1 MIVALSKDFLL
12 AFSNVQKSHQKK
24 VREFFERFQAHPEST
39 GLNYEP
45 IQSVR
50 DKNVYSVR
58 IDQAYRAIMAKP
70 APNLYVLLWADHH
83 DEAYR
88 WAERT
93 QLKVHPA
100 TGALQ
105 VLEIGTV
112 TEEPTGSPRA
122 ASAQAGS
129 LFAHVKDRHLVQLGV
144 PEELLPAVRAMHTDA
159 DLEGTEALFP
169 QEAYEA
175 LFMLASADD
184 QVTERHL
191 ETGERLALCS
201 ADEGE
206 EVGVDHGLRRSE
218 PIPRHVGPAMRLA
231 LVLRWSYATPN
242 FSRHLDSISTADL
255 RRAAC
260 PLTAPERSLGAP
272 PPRPSEGA

>member
-1 MIVALSKDFLL
+1 
-12 AFSNVQKSHQKK
+12 
-24 VREFFERFQAHPEST
+24 
-39 GLNYEP
+39 
-45 IQSVR
+45 
-50 DKNVYSVR
+50 
-58 IDQAYRAIMAKP
+58 
-70 APNLYVLLWADHH
+70 
-83 DEAYR
+83 
-88 WAERT
+88 
-93 QLKVHPA
+93 
-100 TGALQ
+100 
-105 VLEIGTV
+105 
-112 TEEPTGSPRA
+112 
-122 ASAQAGS
+122 
-129 LFAHVKDRHLVQLGV
+129 VQLGV

-169 QEAYEA
+169 QGAYEA
-175 LFMLASADD
+175 LLMLASADD

-255 RRAAC
+255 RRAAW

-272 PPRPSEGA
+272 PPRPSGGA